1 MRCDACLGR
10 ERDGAGVSLT
20 PVVPS
25 RTLVRHG
32 FSSAFGWIL
41 LLLLAC
47 CSREPAFAQ
56 PWGPEPPGPEELA
69 DQARLALS
77 QNLADYLFLGTLNAD
92 LQYSVHRAWTLQA
105 GAKYDNWTWRHRMD
119 TQFESR
125 QQCYYVGARWWPWY
139 TYSGW
144 WLGGRLQYREYNRG
158 GLFSQETEEGDAFGV
173 GVSGGYSVH
182 VNRWLNVDFGM
193 GLWGGMT
200 KYVTYACPYCGK
212 RLDEGTKAFFLPD
225 EARIA
230 LEFIF

>member
-1 MRCDACLGR
+1 MKCDACTGG
-10 ERDGAGVSLT
+10 ERDGTGESLT

-25 RTLVRHG
+25 RTLCV
-32 FSSAFGWIL
+32 F
-41 LLLLAC
+41 LALVC
-47 CSREPAFAQ
+47 CTMLSLRAQ
-56 PWGPEPPGPEELA
+56 PAQPGGRQGPEDLA
-69 DQARLALS
+69 SQARLALS

-105 GAKYDNWTWRHRMD
+105 GAKYNNWTWRHRMD

-158 GLFSQETEEGDAFGV
+158 GLFSRETEEGDAFGI
-173 GVSGGYSVH
+173 GASGGYSVH
-182 VNRWLNVDFGM
+182 VNRWLNVDFGL

-230 LEFIF
+230 LEFVF

>member
-1 MRCDACLGR
+1 MRCSSCIGGGG
-10 ERDGAGVSLT
+10 DGAGIRLT
-20 PVVPS
+20 PAVPS
-25 RTLVRHG
+25 RTPCPCGQRAALRKLCV
-32 FSSAFGWIL
+32 L
-41 LLLLAC
+41 L
-47 CSREPAFAQ
+47 PAVCLCFWSLAQ
-56 PWGPEPPGPEELA
+56 PLPTEASGPAELA

-105 GAKYDNWTWRHRMD
+105 GAKYNNWTWRHRMD

-125 QQCYYVGARWWPWY
+125 QQSYYVGARWWPWY

-158 GLFSQETEEGDAFGV
+158 GLFSQETEEGDAFGI
-173 GVSGGYSVH
+173 GASGGYSVH
-182 VNRWLNVDFGM
+182 VNRWLNVDFGL
-193 GLWGGMT
+193 GVWGGMT

-212 RLDEGTKAFFLPD
+212 RLDEGAKPFFLPD